1 MEWKVKNYNTNRDKI
16 EDYDVLEYFE
26 NFLRELKKK
35 KKTQEEF
42 AEEIRGELKYRYWS
56 KCEYELI
63 IEIRDHGRI
72 ILLPWCGC
80 RDAEAASIDVTC
92 DESFDWKGFADKHID
107 KQIYKNKAKI
117 DIWDQI
123 EYRFDEFVLCCWN
136 EIHKTQNKKHKL

>member
-16 EDYDVLEYFE
+16 EDYDVLKYFE

-56 KCEYELI
+56 KSEYELI
-63 IEIRDHGRI
+63 VELRENDRI

-80 RDAEAASIDVTC
+80 RDTEAVAIDVTD
-92 DESFDWKGFADKHID
+92 DESFDWKGFSDKHIE

-136 EIHKTQNKKHKL
+136 EIHKTRNTN